1 MPTFRY
7 RARDRMGKPLNGSID
22 APDLQGA
29 GDQLYHLGYFPI
41 SIEEEEKSFSLN
53 LSELWKR
60 FQKVNLEELI
70 FFTQQLSTL
79 YKAGLPLLTGLVSLK
94 EQMENKKLKEIV
106 TGICRQIEG
115 GSTLFASMSQYPD
128 VFSSVYVNMI
138 RAGELS
144 GRLGESL
151 DRFVALADRE
161 LRTRQK
167 IKDATRYPKIVI
179 LSVVVAF
186 IVLISFV
193 FPRFSQVFARFNTP
207 LPLPTRM
214 MMGIN
219 HAFQSY
225 WYIFLIVLFILPLLL
240 KKYLRTETGRAVWEK
255 IKMRLPIFSS
265 LFLAGA
271 LSRFAHTLVMLN
283 RSGIPILQALEV
295 TSKTTE
301 NLTLSESIEKMIQRV
316 REGASLAD
324 AMRETGKF
332 TPLIIQM
339 VSVGE
344 SSGALDE
351 MMMRVTEYYD
361 LQLENAIKKLSSS
374 IEPLLTLFLGL
385 VVLFLALAVFLPWWN
400 MASLFR

>member
-1 MPTFRY
+1 
-7 RARDRMGKPLNGSID
+7 MGKPLNGSID

>member
-1 MPTFRY
+1 
-7 RARDRMGKPLNGSID
+7 
-22 APDLQGA
+22 
-29 GDQLYHLGYFPI
+29 
-41 SIEEEEKSFSLN
+41 
-53 LSELWKR
+53 
-60 FQKVNLEELI
+60 
-70 FFTQQLSTL
+70 
-79 YKAGLPLLTGLVSLK
+79 
-94 EQMENKKLKEIV
+94 
-106 TGICRQIEG
+106 
-115 GSTLFASMSQYPD
+115 
-128 VFSSVYVNMI
+128 
-138 RAGELS
+138 
-144 GRLGESL
+144 
-151 DRFVALADRE
+151 
-161 LRTRQK
+161 
-167 IKDATRYPKIVI
+167 
-179 LSVVVAF
+179 
-186 IVLISFV
+186 
-193 FPRFSQVFARFNTP
+193 
-207 LPLPTRM
+207 

-219 HAFQSY
+219 HVFQSY
-225 WYIFLIVLFILPLLL
+225 WYIFLIFLFITPLLL

-271 LSRFAHTLVMLN
+271 LSRFAHSLVMLN

-301 NLTLSESIEKMIQRV
+301 NLTLSESIEKMIQRI